1 MILLWL
7 LEIIWFLLY
16 QLIHWQVRRSIFL
29 CSRAIRP
36 SPCMPTSDPWQIV
49 CHLPNKD
56 MHRRSWSNNLDLHW
70 LSRRE
75 SLGDRPTVKNAV
87 IFHRNTHRS
96 TEWHG
101 MAMASWGT
109 VDPCAARCISRAIR
123 LDSGY
128 RECLTHT
135 SGWSARR
142 WFKYK
147 AESSQKEKG
156 KKKRWRC
163 SNLFPPLKMHC
174 ELLSSKIQSEW
185 PIPSASTCNV
195 KSIIR

>member
-1 MILLWL
+1 MRTMSNNIT
-7 LEIIWFLLY
+7 
-16 QLIHWQVRRSIFL
+16 LITRDNMFITVSTGPLTVRRSIFL

-49 CHLPNKD
+49 FQSPNKD

-70 LSRRE
+70 LSRRK

-101 MAMASWGT
+101 IASWGT
-109 VDPCAARCISRAIR
+109 ADPCAARCISCAVR

-142 WFKYK
+142 WSNTKPK
-147 AESSQKEKG
+147 VVKRKR
-156 KKKRWRC
+156 KKKKVAVLQPAP
-163 SNLFPPLKMHC
+163 NMHC
-174 ELLSSKIQSEW
+174 ELPL
-185 PIPSASTCNV
+185 
-195 KSIIR
+195 